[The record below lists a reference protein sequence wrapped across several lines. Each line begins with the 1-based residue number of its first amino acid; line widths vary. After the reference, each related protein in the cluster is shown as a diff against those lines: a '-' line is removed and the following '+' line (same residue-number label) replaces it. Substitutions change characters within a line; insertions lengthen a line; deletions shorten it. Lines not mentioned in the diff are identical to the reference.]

1 MYDLPSLVFM
11 GTPEFAV
18 ASLRGLLAVKA
29 PILLV
34 VTQPD
39 RPKGRGKRIVAP
51 PVKLLAEAEGIPVY
65 QPQKVKSGEA
75 IERIAALAPSCIVVV
90 AYGQLLPAEI
100 LALSQLGA
108 VNVHASL
115 LPKYR
120 GPAPIHWALIR
131 GEEKTGITTMLLD
144 VGMDTGDI
152 LMQSEVPIEPKD
164 TAGTLHDRLAEEGA
178 KLLVETLHLLKKGA
192 VIPRA
197 QDDSQASVAPMLVK
211 EDGEIDWNDEAKK
224 ICCRIRGLD
233 PWPGGFTLWQGKR
246 LKLFGC
252 QPLAKA
258 TRAKPGTVIAVN
270 EGGLQI
276 ASGKGAVLIK
286 TLQLEGR
293 RSLPVADFLRG
304 YSLHVETRFGE

>member
-1 MYDLPSLVFM
+1 MYDLPNLIFV
-11 GTPEFAV
+11 GTPKFAV
-18 ASLRGLLAVKA
+18 PSLRRLLSAEA
-29 PILLV
+29 PISLV

-39 RPKGRGKRIVAP
+39 RPKGRGKKIVAP
-51 PVKLLAEAEGIPVY
+51 PVKLLAEAQGIAVY
-65 QPQKVKSGEA
+65 QPPKVKSGEA
-75 IERIAALAPSCIVVV
+75 IERIAALDPACIVVV

-100 LALSQLGA
+100 LALPQLGA

-131 GEEKTGITTMLLD
+131 GEEKTGITTMLMD
-144 VGMDTGDI
+144 TGMDTGDI
-152 LMQSEVPIEPKD
+152 LLQREVPIGPKD

-178 KLLVETLHLLKKGA
+178 KLLVETLHLLKKGT
-192 VIPRA
+192 VVPRA
-197 QDDSQASVAPMLVK
+197 QDDSQASLAPMLVK
-211 EDGEIDWNDEAKK
+211 EDGEIDWNEEAKK

-233 PWPGGFTLWQGKR
+233 PWPGGFTFWQGKR

-258 TRAKPGTVIAVN
+258 RQAKPGTVIAVN
-270 EGGLQI
+270 EGGLEV

-304 YSLHVETRFGE
+304 YSLQVETRFGE

>member
-18 ASLRGLLAVKA
+18 ASLRGLLAAKA
-29 PILLV
+29 PISLV

-39 RPKGRGKRIVAP
+39 RPKGRGKKIVAP
-51 PVKLLAEAEGIPVY
+51 PVKLLAEAQGIAVY
-65 QPQKVKSGEA
+65 QPPKVKSGEA
-75 IERIAALAPSCIVVV
+75 IERIAALDPACIVVV

-131 GEEKTGITTMLLD
+131 GEEKTGITTMLMD
-144 VGMDTGDI
+144 TGMDTGDI
-152 LMQSEVPIEPKD
+152 LLQREVPIGPKD

-178 KLLVETLHLLKKGA
+178 KLLVETLHLLKKGT
-192 VIPRA
+192 VVPRA
-197 QDDSQASVAPMLVK
+197 QDDSQASLAPMLVK
-211 EDGEIDWNDEAKK
+211 EDGEIDWNEEAKK

-233 PWPGGFTLWQGKR
+233 PWPGGFTFWQGKR

-258 TRAKPGTVIAVN
+258 RQAKPGTVIAVN
-270 EGGLQI
+270 EGGLEV

-304 YSLHVETRFGE
+304 YSLQVETRFGE

>member
-18 ASLRGLLAVKA
+18 ASLRGLLAAKA
-29 PILLV
+29 PISLV

-39 RPKGRGKRIVAP
+39 RPKGRGKKIVAP
-51 PVKLLAEAEGIPVY
+51 PVKLLAEAQGIAVY
-65 QPQKVKSGEA
+65 QPPKVKSGEA
-75 IERIAALAPSCIVVV
+75 IERIAALDPACIVVV

-100 LALSQLGA
+100 LALPQLGA

-131 GEEKTGITTMLLD
+131 GEEKTGITTMLMD
-144 VGMDTGDI
+144 TGMDTGDI
-152 LMQSEVPIEPKD
+152 LLQREVPIGPKD

-178 KLLVETLHLLKKGA
+178 KLLVETLHLLKKGT
-192 VIPRA
+192 VVPRA
-197 QDDSQASVAPMLVK
+197 QDDSQASLAPMLVK
-211 EDGEIDWNDEAKK
+211 EDGEIDWNEEAKK

-246 LKLFGC
+246 LRLFGC

-258 TRAKPGTVIAVN
+258 RQAKPGTVIAVN
-270 EGGLQI
+270 EGGLEV

-293 RSLPVADFLRG
+293 RSLPVEAFLRG
-304 YSLHVETRFGE
+304 YSLQVETRFGE

>member
-197 QDDSQASVAPMLVK
+197 QDDSQASLAPVLVK
-211 EDGEIDWNDEAKK
+211 EDGEIDWNEEAKK

-252 QPLAKA
+252 EPLAKA
-258 TRAKPGTVIAVN
+258 TQAKPGTVIAAN
-270 EGGLQI
+270 EGGLQV
-276 ASGKGAVLIK
+276 ASGKGVVLIK

-293 RSLPVADFLRG
+293 RSLAVADFLRG
-304 YSLHVETRFGE
+304 YSLQEETRFGE

>member
-131 GEEKTGITTMLLD
+131 GEEKTGITTMLMD

-211 EDGEIDWNDEAKK
+211 EDGEIDWNEEAKK

>member
-1 MYDLPSLVFM
+1 M

-18 ASLRGLLAVKA
+18 TSLRGLVAAKA
-29 PILLV
+29 PISLV

-39 RPKGRGKRIVAP
+39 RPKGRGRKLVAP

-65 QPQKVKSGEA
+65 QPQKVKSDEA
-75 IERIAALAPSCIVVV
+75 IERIAALASPCIAVV

-100 LALSQLGA
+100 LALPHLGA

-131 GEEKTGITTMLLD
+131 GEEKTGITTMLMD
-144 VGMDTGDI
+144 MGMDTGDI
-152 LMQSEVPIEPKD
+152 LMQREVPIGATD

-197 QDDSQASVAPMLVK
+197 QDASQASLAPMLVK
-211 EDGEIDWNDEAKK
+211 EDGEIDWNEEAKK

-252 QPLAKA
+252 QPLGKATQAKA
-258 TRAKPGTVIAVN
+258 GTVIAAN
-270 EGGLQI
+270 EGGLQV

-293 RSLPVADFLRG
+293 RCLPVADFLRG
-304 YSLHVETRFGE
+304 YSLQVETRFGE

>member
-18 ASLRGLLAVKA
+18 ASLRGLLAAKA
-29 PILLV
+29 PISLV

-39 RPKGRGKRIVAP
+39 RPKGRGKKIVAP

-75 IERIAALAPSCIVVV
+75 IERIAALAPACIVVV
-90 AYGQLLPAEI
+90 AYGQLLSAEI
-100 LALSQLGA
+100 LALPQLGA

-131 GEEKTGITTMLLD
+131 GEEKTGITTMLMD
-144 VGMDTGDI
+144 TGMDTGDI
-152 LMQSEVPIEPKD
+152 LLQREVPIGPKD

-178 KLLVETLHLLKKGA
+178 KLLVETLHLLKKGT
-192 VIPRA
+192 VVPRA
-197 QDDSQASVAPMLVK
+197 QDDSQASLAPMLVK
-211 EDGEIDWNDEAKK
+211 EDGEIDWNEEAKK

-233 PWPGGFTLWQGKR
+233 PWPGGFTFWQGKR

-258 TRAKPGTVIAVN
+258 RQAKPGTVIAVN
-270 EGGLQI
+270 EGGLEV

-304 YSLHVETRFGE
+304 YSLQVETRFGE

>member
-18 ASLRGLLAVKA
+18 TSLRGLLAAKA
-29 PILLV
+29 PISLV

-39 RPKGRGKRIVAP
+39 RPKGRGKKIVAP

-75 IERIAALAPSCIVVV
+75 IERIAALAPPCIVVV
-90 AYGQLLPAEI
+90 AYGQLLSAEI
-100 LALSQLGA
+100 LALPPLGA

-164 TAGTLHDRLAEEGA
+164 TAGTLHDRLAEEGG
-178 KLLVETLHLLKKGA
+178 KLLVETLHLLKKGT

-197 QDDSQASVAPMLVK
+197 QDDSQASLAPMLVK
-211 EDGEIDWNDEAKK
+211 EDGEIDWNEEAKK

-233 PWPGGFTLWQGKR
+233 PWPGGFTWWQGKR

-252 QPLAKA
+252 HPLSIA
-258 TRAKPGTVIAVN
+258 TQAKPGTVIAVN
-270 EGGLQI
+270 EGGLQV

-293 RSLPVADFLRG
+293 RSLPVEAFLRG
-304 YSLHVETRFGE
+304 YSLQVETRFGE

>member
-18 ASLRGLLAVKA
+18 ASLRGLLAAKA
-29 PILLV
+29 PISLV

-39 RPKGRGKRIVAP
+39 RPKGRGKKIVAP

-75 IERIAALAPSCIVVV
+75 IERIAALAPPCIVVV
-90 AYGQLLPAEI
+90 AYGQLLSAEI
-100 LALSQLGA
+100 LALPPLGA

-120 GPAPIHWALIR
+120 GPAPIHWALIH
-131 GEEKTGITTMLLD
+131 GEEKTGITTMLMD

-258 TRAKPGTVIAVN
+258 TRAKPGTVIAAN

>member
-75 IERIAALAPSCIVVV
+75 IERIAASAPPCIVVV

-258 TRAKPGTVIAVN
+258 TRAKPGTVIAAN

>member
-18 ASLRGLLAVKA
+18 ASLRGLLAAKA
-29 PILLV
+29 PISLV

-39 RPKGRGKRIVAP
+39 RPKGRGKKIVAP
-51 PVKLLAEAEGIPVY
+51 PVKLLAEAQGIAVY
-65 QPQKVKSGEA
+65 QPPKVKSGEA
-75 IERIAALAPSCIVVV
+75 IERIAALDPACIVVV

-100 LALSQLGA
+100 LALPQLGA

>member
-18 ASLRGLLAVKA
+18 ASLRGLLAAKA
-29 PILLV
+29 PISLV

-39 RPKGRGKRIVAP
+39 RPKGRGKKIVAP
-51 PVKLLAEAEGIPVY
+51 PVKLLAEAQGIAVY
-65 QPQKVKSGEA
+65 QPPKVKSGEA
-75 IERIAALAPSCIVVV
+75 IERIAALDPACIVVV

-100 LALSQLGA
+100 LALPQLGA

-131 GEEKTGITTMLLD
+131 GEEKTGITTMLMD
-144 VGMDTGDI
+144 MGMDTGDI
-152 LMQSEVPIEPKD
+152 LMQSEVSIEPKD
-164 TAGTLHDRLAEEGA
+164 TAGTLQDRLAEEGA
-178 KLLVETLHLLKKGA
+178 KLLVETLHFLKKGT

-197 QDDSQASVAPMLVK
+197 QDDSQASLAPMLVK
-211 EDGEIDWNDEAKK
+211 EDGEIDWNEEAKK

-233 PWPGGFTLWQGKR
+233 PWPGGFTLWRGKR

-252 QPLAKA
+252 HPLAIA
-258 TRAKPGTVIAVN
+258 TQAKPGTVIAVN
-270 EGGLQI
+270 EGGLQV

-293 RSLPVADFLRG
+293 RSLPVEAFLRG
-304 YSLHVETRFGE
+304 YSLQVETRFGE

>member
-18 ASLRGLLAVKA
+18 TSLRGLLAAKA
-29 PILLV
+29 PISLV
-34 VTQPD
+34 ITQPD
-39 RPKGRGKRIVAP
+39 RPKGRGKKIVAP
-51 PVKLLAEAEGIPVY
+51 PVKLLAEAKGIPVY

-75 IERIAALAPSCIVVV
+75 IERIAALAPPCIVVV

-100 LALSQLGA
+100 LTLPQMGA

-131 GEEKTGITTMLLD
+131 GEEKTGITTMLMD

-152 LMQSEVPIEPKD
+152 LMQSEVVIEPKD
-164 TAGTLHDRLAEEGA
+164 TAGSLHDRLAEEGA
-178 KLLVETLHLLKKGA
+178 KLLVETLHFLKKGT

-252 QPLAKA
+252 QPLAKV

>member
-1 MYDLPSLVFM
+1 VYDLPRLVFM

-18 ASLRGLLAVKA
+18 PSLKGLLAA
-29 PILLV
+29 GAAISLV

-39 RPKGRGKRIVAP
+39 RPKGRGRKTVAP

-75 IERIAALAPSCIVVV
+75 IERIAALAPACIVVV
-90 AYGQLLPAEI
+90 AYGQLLPSGI
-100 LALSQLGA
+100 LALPQLGA

-131 GEEKTGITTMLLD
+131 GEEKTGVTTMLMD

-152 LMQSEVPIEPKD
+152 LMQSEVVIEPKD
-164 TAGTLHDRLAEEGA
+164 TAGTLRDRLAVEGA
-178 KLLVETLHLLKKGA
+178 KLLVETLYLLKRGT
-192 VIPRA
+192 VQPRG
-197 QDDSQASVAPMLVK
+197 QDDSQASLAPMLVK
-211 EDGEIDWNDEAKK
+211 EDGEIDWNEEAKR

-233 PWPGGFTLWQGKR
+233 PWPGGFTLWKGKR

-252 QPLAKA
+252 QALSIV
-258 TRAKPGTVIAVN
+258 TQAKPGTVIAVN
-270 EGGLQI
+270 EGGLQV
-276 ASGKGAVLIK
+276 ASGKGAILIK

-304 YSLHVETRFGE
+304 YSLQVETRFGE

>member
-18 ASLRGLLAVKA
+18 ASLRGLLAAKA
-29 PILLV
+29 PISLV
-34 VTQPD
+34 ITQPD
-39 RPKGRGKRIVAP
+39 RPKGRGKKIVAP
-51 PVKLLAEAEGIPVY
+51 PVKMLAEAKGIPVY

-75 IERIAALAPSCIVVV
+75 IERIAALAPPCIVVV

-100 LALSQLGA
+100 LTLPQMGA

-131 GEEKTGITTMLLD
+131 GEEKTGITTMLMD

-152 LMQSEVPIEPKD
+152 LMQSEVVIEPKD
-164 TAGTLHDRLAEEGA
+164 TAGSLHDRLAEEGA
-178 KLLVETLHLLKKGA
+178 KLLVETLHLLKKGK

-197 QDDSQASVAPMLVK
+197 QDDSQASLAPMLVK
-211 EDGEIDWNDEAKK
+211 EDGEIDWNEEAKK

-258 TRAKPGTVIAVN
+258 TEAKPGTVIAAN

-276 ASGKGAVLIK
+276 ASGKGAVLIE

-304 YSLHVETRFGE
+304 YSLPVETRFGE

>member
-29 PILLV
+29 PITLV

-51 PVKLLAEAEGIPVY
+51 PVKLLAEAKGIPVY

-75 IERIAALAPSCIVVV
+75 IERIAASAPPCIVVV

>member
-1 MYDLPSLVFM
+1 VYDLPSLVFM

-18 ASLRGLLAVKA
+18 PSLKGLLAA
-29 PILLV
+29 GAAISLV

-39 RPKGRGKRIVAP
+39 RPKGRGRKTVAP

-65 QPQKVKSGEA
+65 QPQEVKSGEA
-75 IERIAALAPSCIVVV
+75 IERIAALAPPCIAVV
-90 AYGQLLPAEI
+90 AYGQLLPAGI
-100 LALSQLGA
+100 LALPQLGA

-131 GEEKTGITTMLLD
+131 GEKKTGVTTMLMD
-144 VGMDTGDI
+144 IGMDTGDI
-152 LMQSEVPIEPKD
+152 LMQSEVVIEPKD
-164 TAGTLHDRLAEEGA
+164 TAGTLQDRLAVEGA
-178 KLLVETLHLLKKGA
+178 KLLVETLHLLKEGT
-192 VIPRA
+192 VQPRG
-197 QDDSQASVAPMLVK
+197 QDDSQASLAPMLVK
-211 EDGEIDWNDEAKK
+211 EDGEIDWNEEAKK

-233 PWPGGFTLWQGKR
+233 PWPGGFTLWKGKR

-252 QPLAKA
+252 EALSMV

-270 EGGLQI
+270 EGGLQV
-276 ASGKGAVLIK
+276 ASGKGAILIK

-304 YSLHVETRFGE
+304 YSLQVETRFGE

>member
-1 MYDLPSLVFM
+1 VYDLPRLVFM

-18 ASLRGLLAVKA
+18 PSLKGLLAA
-29 PILLV
+29 GAAISLV

-39 RPKGRGKRIVAP
+39 RPKGRGRKTVAP

-75 IERIAALAPSCIVVV
+75 IERIAALAPACIVVV
-90 AYGQLLPAEI
+90 AYGQLLPAAI
-100 LALSQLGA
+100 LALPQLGA

-131 GEEKTGITTMLLD
+131 GEEKTGVTTMLMD
-144 VGMDTGDI
+144 TGMDTGDI
-152 LMQSEVPIEPKD
+152 LLQREVVIEPKD
-164 TAGTLHDRLAEEGA
+164 TAGTLQDLLALEGA
-178 KLLVETLHLLKKGA
+178 KLLVETLYLLKKGT
-192 VIPRA
+192 VQPRG
-197 QDDSQASVAPMLVK
+197 QDDSQASLAPMLVK
-211 EDGEIDWNDEAKK
+211 EDGEIDWNDEASK

-233 PWPGGFTLWQGKR
+233 PWPGGFTLWKGKR

-252 QPLAKA
+252 QALSIV
-258 TRAKPGTVIAVN
+258 TQAKPGTVIAVH
-270 EGGLQI
+270 EGGLQV
-276 ASGKGAVLIK
+276 ASGKGAILIK

-304 YSLHVETRFGE
+304 YSLQVETRFGE

>member
-1 MYDLPSLVFM
+1 MYDLPTLVFM
-11 GTPEFAV
+11 GTPEFALP
-18 ASLRGLLAVKA
+18 SLKGLLAAGA
-29 PILLV
+29 PISLV

-39 RPKGRGKRIVAP
+39 RPKGRGRKMVAP

-65 QPQKVKSGEA
+65 QPQKVKTGEA
-75 IERIAALAPSCIVVV
+75 IERIATLAPSCIVVA

-100 LALSQLGA
+100 LALPRLGA

-131 GEEKTGITTMLLD
+131 GEEKTGITTMLMD
-144 VGMDTGDI
+144 IGMDTGDI
-152 LMQSEVPIEPKD
+152 LMQREVVIEPGD

-178 KLLVETLHLLKKGA
+178 RLLLETLDLLKKNTLK
-192 VIPRA
+192 PRA
-197 QDDSQASVAPMLVK
+197 QDDSQATYAPMLVK
-211 EDGEIDWNDEAKK
+211 EDGEIDWKEGAKK

-233 PWPGGFTLWQGKR
+233 PWPGGFTLWKGKR

-252 QPLAKA
+252 KPLSITSQA
-258 TRAKPGTVIAVN
+258 RPGTVIAAD
-270 EGGLQI
+270 EGGLQV
-276 ASGKGAVLIK
+276 ASGKGVVLIK

-293 RSLPVADFLRG
+293 RSLAVADFLRG
-304 YSLHVETRFGE
+304 YSLQEETRFGE

>member
-18 ASLRGLLAVKA
+18 ASLRGLLAAKA
-29 PILLV
+29 PISLV

-75 IERIAALAPSCIVVV
+75 IERIAALAPPCIVVV
-90 AYGQLLPAEI
+90 AYGQLLSAEI
-100 LALSQLGA
+100 LALPPLGA

-120 GPAPIHWALIR
+120 GPAPIHWALIH
-131 GEEKTGITTMLLD
+131 GEEKTGITTMLMD

-197 QDDSQASVAPMLVK
+197 QDDSQASLAPMLVK
-211 EDGEIDWNDEAKK
+211 EDGEIDWNEEAKK

-252 QPLAKA
+252 YPLSIA
-258 TRAKPGTVIAVN
+258 TQAKPGTVIAVN
-270 EGGLQI
+270 EGGLQV

-293 RSLPVADFLRG
+293 RSLPVEAFLRG
-304 YSLHVETRFGE
+304 YSLQVESRFGE

>member
-18 ASLRGLLAVKA
+18 ASLRGLLAAKA
-29 PILLV
+29 PISLV

-39 RPKGRGKRIVAP
+39 RPKGRGKKIVAP
-51 PVKLLAEAEGIPVY
+51 PVKLLAEAQGIAVY
-65 QPQKVKSGEA
+65 QPPKVKSGEA
-75 IERIAALAPSCIVVV
+75 IERIAALDPACIVVV

-100 LALSQLGA
+100 LALPQLGA

-131 GEEKTGITTMLLD
+131 GEEKTGITTMLMD
-144 VGMDTGDI
+144 TGMDTGDI
-152 LMQSEVPIEPKD
+152 LLQREVPIGPKD

-178 KLLVETLHLLKKGA
+178 KLLVETLHLLKKGT
-192 VIPRA
+192 VVPRA
-197 QDDSQASVAPMLVK
+197 QDDSQASLAPMLVK
-211 EDGEIDWNDEAKK
+211 EDGEIDWNEEAKK

-233 PWPGGFTLWQGKR
+233 PWPGGFTFWQGKR

-258 TRAKPGTVIAVN
+258 RQAKPGTVIAVN
-270 EGGLQI
+270 EGGLEV

-304 YSLHVETRFGE
+304 YSLQVETRFGE

>member
-1 MYDLPSLVFM
+1 M
-11 GTPEFAV
+11 
-18 ASLRGLLAVKA
+18 
-29 PILLV
+29 
-34 VTQPD
+34 
-39 RPKGRGKRIVAP
+39 VAP
-51 PVKLLAEAEGIPVY
+51 PVKLLAEANGIPVY

-75 IERIAALAPSCIVVV
+75 IERIADLAPACIVVA

-100 LALSQLGA
+100 LALPRLGA

-131 GEEKTGITTMLLD
+131 GEEKTGITTMLMD
-144 VGMDTGDI
+144 IGMDTGDI
-152 LMQSEVPIEPKD
+152 LMQSEVVIEPKD

-178 KLLVETLHLLKKGA
+178 KLLVKTLHLLKKKA
-192 VIPRA
+192 LKPRV
-197 QDDSQASVAPMLVK
+197 QDDSQATYAPMLVK
-211 EDGEIDWNDEAKK
+211 EDGEIDWKEEAKK

-233 PWPGGFTLWQGKR
+233 PWPGGFTLWKGKR

-252 QPLAKA
+252 KPLSISTQA
-258 TRAKPGTVIAVN
+258 RPGTVIAAN
-270 EGGLQI
+270 EEGLQI
-276 ASGKGAVLIK
+276 ASGKGVVLIK

-304 YSLHVETRFGE
+304 YSLQVETRFGE

>member
-18 ASLRGLLAVKA
+18 ASLRGLLAAKA
-29 PILLV
+29 PISLV

-39 RPKGRGKRIVAP
+39 RPKGRGKKIVAP
-51 PVKLLAEAEGIPVY
+51 PVKLLAEAQGIPVY

-75 IERIAALAPSCIVVV
+75 IERIAALAPPCIVVV
-90 AYGQLLPAEI
+90 AYGQLLSAEI
-100 LALSQLGA
+100 LALPQLGA

-131 GEEKTGITTMLLD
+131 GEEKTGITTMLMD
-144 VGMDTGDI
+144 TGMDTGDI
-152 LMQSEVPIEPKD
+152 LLQREVPIGPKD

-178 KLLVETLHLLKKGA
+178 KLLVETLHLLKKGT
-192 VIPRA
+192 VVPRA
-197 QDDSQASVAPMLVK
+197 QDDSQASLAPMLVK
-211 EDGEIDWNDEAKK
+211 EDGEIDWNEEAKK

-233 PWPGGFTLWQGKR
+233 PWPGGFTFWQGKR

-258 TRAKPGTVIAVN
+258 RQAKPGTVIAVN
-270 EGGLQI
+270 EGGLEV

-304 YSLHVETRFGE
+304 YSLQVETRFGE

>member
-51 PVKLLAEAEGIPVY
+51 PVKLLAEAQGIAVY
-65 QPQKVKSGEA
+65 QPPKVKSGEA
-75 IERIAALAPSCIVVV
+75 IERIAALDPACIVVV

-100 LALSQLGA
+100 LALPQLGA

-131 GEEKTGITTMLLD
+131 GEEKTGITTMLMD
-144 VGMDTGDI
+144 TGMDTGDI
-152 LMQSEVPIEPKD
+152 LLQREVPIGPKD

-178 KLLVETLHLLKKGA
+178 KLLVETLHLLKKGT
-192 VIPRA
+192 VVPRA
-197 QDDSQASVAPMLVK
+197 QDDSQASLAPMLVK
-211 EDGEIDWNDEAKK
+211 EDGEIDWNEEAKK

-233 PWPGGFTLWQGKR
+233 PWPGGFTFWQGKR

-258 TRAKPGTVIAVN
+258 RQAKPGTVIAVN
-270 EGGLQI
+270 EGGLEV

-304 YSLHVETRFGE
+304 YSLQVETRFGE

>member
-18 ASLRGLLAVKA
+18 ASLRGLLAAKA
-29 PILLV
+29 PISLV

-39 RPKGRGKRIVAP
+39 RPKGRGKKIVAP
-51 PVKLLAEAEGIPVY
+51 PVKLLAEAQGIAVY
-65 QPQKVKSGEA
+65 QPPKVKSGEA
-75 IERIAALAPSCIVVV
+75 IERIAALDPACIVVV

-100 LALSQLGA
+100 LALPQLGA

-131 GEEKTGITTMLLD
+131 GEEKTGITTMLMD
-144 VGMDTGDI
+144 TGMDTGDI
-152 LMQSEVPIEPKD
+152 LLQREVPIGPKD

-178 KLLVETLHLLKKGA
+178 KLLVETLHLLKKGT
-192 VIPRA
+192 VVPRA
-197 QDDSQASVAPMLVK
+197 QDDSQASLAPMLVK
-211 EDGEIDWNDEAKK
+211 EDGEIDWNEEAKK

-258 TRAKPGTVIAVN
+258 RQAKPGTVIAVN
-270 EGGLQI
+270 EGGLEV

-304 YSLHVETRFGE
+304 YSLQVETRFGE